1 MEYIDDD
8 LDIALLKIEGSEF
21 PHLTLAD
28 ASTVQH
34 GDAVFAIGNPGDAM
48 LDSMTSGIVSAAGKF
63 PNAGSGTWI
72 QTKCTGQ
79 SRQQRRSIGE
89 FAR

>member
-1 MEYIDDD
+1 VEYIDDD

-34 GDAVFAIGNPGDAM
+34 GDAVFAVGNPGDAM

-63 PNAGSGTWI
+63 PNAGSRTWT